1 MPSYAAVLRE
11 CADTLAQS
19 DGSLARVR
27 KAEQLNSLAD
37 LLERVTPEAVNA
49 VAADLDDLRY
59 TLPAVAHRNRELV
72 AAIRALAAGPQ
83 GEA

>member
-1 MPSYAAVLRE
+1 MPSYAALLRE

-27 KAEQLNSLAD
+27 KAEQLNSLAA
-37 LLERVTPEAVNA
+37 LLERVTPEGV
-49 VAADLDDLRY
+49 
-59 TLPAVAHRNRELV
+59 RELARCMEDGV
-72 AAIRALAAGPQ
+72 VPEPAGIWCLNSLNRLAAGPQ